1 MKIGDLARRTGST
14 TRQLRYYEEQG
25 LLEPDRSG
33 NNYRDYGD
41 EAIEQVRQIKIL
53 VGAGIPTRIVRELL
67 PCLHGPTAELPRQA
81 NPEMAASL
89 KSERDRLQEHID
101 HLTTACERI
110 NCYLGRVQ

>member
-53 VGAGIPTRIVRELL
+53 VGAGRSARSRSWWEQAFPPGLCVNCS
-67 PCLHGPTAELPRQA
+67 PACMAPPRNSPA
-81 NPEMAASL
+81 RPIL
-89 KSERDRLQEHID
+89 RWRR
-101 HLTTACERI
+101 C
-110 NCYLGRVQ
+110 

>member
-81 NPEMAASL
+81 NPEMAALL
-89 KSERDRLQEHID
+89 KSARDRLQEHID
-101 HLTTACERI
+101 HLTTPIEPLT
-110 NCYLGRVQ
+110 CYLGRVE

>member
-25 LLEPDRSG
+25 LF
-33 NNYRDYGD
+33 
-41 EAIEQVRQIKIL
+41 EQVRQIKIL

-81 NPEMAASL
+81 NPEMAALL

-110 NCYLGRVQ
+110 NCCLGRVQ

>member
-53 VGAGIPTRIVRELL
+53 VEQAFPPGLCVNCSPACMAP
-67 PCLHGPTAELPRQA
+67 PRNSPA
-81 NPEMAASL
+81 RPIL
-89 KSERDRLQEHID
+89 RWRR
-101 HLTTACERI
+101 C
-110 NCYLGRVQ
+110 

>member
-67 PCLHGPTAELPRQA
+67 PCLHGPTAKMPRRSD
-81 NPEMAASL
+81 PKIGSL
-89 KSERDRLQEHID
+89 VKIRAQK
-101 HLTTACERI
+101 TPGA
-110 NCYLGRVQ
+110 Y

>member
-41 EAIEQVRQIKIL
+41 EAIEQVRQIKRIRAAG
-53 VGAGIPTRIVRELL
+53 GAACTVLDADEAVWAVREALTGSTL
-67 PCLHGPTAELPRQA
+67 
-81 NPEMAASL
+81 ASL
-89 KSERDRLQEHID
+89 YPRTGGEDGGEGPAD
-101 HLTTACERI
+101 
-110 NCYLGRVQ
+110 

>member
-53 VGAGIPTRIVRELL
+53 PTRIVCELL
-67 PCLHGPTAELPRQA
+67 PCLHGPTADLPRQA
-81 NPEMAASL
+81 NPEMAALL